1 VLTRSSKTPEEA
13 HEHHVCECARLY
25 RRYWT
30 CRDALPRISHVSF
43 LDPSGGAADS
53 FTCAIAYNDNNAAV
67 LDCLVEIKAPFNPD
81 SATIDL
87 AATLK
92 SYGLNKTTAHHYAAQ
107 WVVAA
112 FARHGITLTHSE
124 RDRITIYLDTTLRL
138 PRRWRSNSADGAG
151 FSKGGSK
158 SPSTVLPM
166 MQWPNYDVP
175 RRCRGTNGKFG
186 SRRRCGC
193 RPAAMPSCCREVCAP
208 RNALVSHDEDL
219 NGATTLS

>member
-1 VLTRSSKTPEEA
+1 MCSPLSAVLDLPRCT
-13 HEHHVCECARLY
+13 
-25 RRYWT
+25 
-30 CRDALPRISHVSF
+30 PRISYVSF
-43 LDPSGGAADS
+43 LDPSGGAADN

-92 SYGLNKTTAHHYAAQ
+92 SYGLNKTTADRYAAQ

-138 PRRWRSNSADGAG
+138 PRRWRSNSADGVG

-166 MQWPNYDVP
+166 MQRPN
-175 RRCRGTNGKFG
+175 
-186 SRRRCGC
+186 
-193 RPAAMPSCCREVCAP
+193 
-208 RNALVSHDEDL
+208 
-219 NGATTLS
+219 